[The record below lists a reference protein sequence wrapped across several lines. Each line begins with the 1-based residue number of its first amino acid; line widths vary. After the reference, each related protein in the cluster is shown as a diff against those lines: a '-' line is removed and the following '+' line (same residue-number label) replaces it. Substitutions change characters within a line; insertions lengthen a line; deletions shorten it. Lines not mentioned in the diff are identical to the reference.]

1 MIGNAMIAWLV
12 LENTLMIT
20 AFVTMM
26 MLAIEYTN
34 VLSGG
39 AWTTRLAQRPWG
51 QYLMGV
57 VFGAIPGCL
66 GAFAMISLYSHRCVS
81 IGAIVATMIATS
93 GDEAFVMLAM
103 FPRTAVLLFAGL
115 MVLGIVA
122 GWLTDKIYPGSGDAG
137 IDPDCGF
144 HAHENEW
151 AGAVFPVGKFVDQW
165 RHLSATRA
173 LLSAGLGLFLV
184 LLVAYKLGF
193 IAHGDITHSGD
204 AGEHGDIGWGWL
216 TLTALTLFGLFIVS
230 TVSDHFLDDH
240 LWSHVLKIHAPRIFL
255 WTLGA
260 LSAIALLDHFL
271 DVETLIRGNIWIVLL
286 ISVAVGLIP
295 NSGPHLVFVSLF
307 ATGAL
312 PLSVLVASSVAQ
324 DGHGMIPMLAHSRKD
339 FLLVKGINALVGL
352 AVGAAMLT
360 VGW

>member
-12 LENTLMIT
+12 VENTLMIT

-39 AWTTRLAQRPWG
+39 WWTTKLAAKPWG

-57 VFGAIPGCL
+57 LLGVIPGCL
-66 GAFAMISLYSHRCVS
+66 GAYAMIGLYTHRCVS
-81 IGAIVATMIATS
+81 LGAIVAAMIATS

-103 FPRTAVLLFAGL
+103 FPHTAVIIFAGL
-115 MVLGIVA
+115 MVLGIAA
-122 GWLTDKIYPGSGDAG
+122 GWLTDRIVPGPEGTREDL
-137 IDPDCGF
+137 DCGF
-144 HAHENEW
+144 YAHKNEW
-151 AGAVFPVGKFVDQW
+151 AGAVFPRGKIIDQW

-173 LLSAGLGLFLV
+173 ILSAGLGLFLI
-184 LLVAYKLGF
+184 LLLAYKFGF
-193 IAHGDITHSGD
+193 IAHADIIHAQSTHS
-204 AGEHGDIGWGWL
+204 HGDIGWGWL

-260 LSAIALLDHFL
+260 LSAIALLDHFV
-271 DVETLIRGNIWIVLL
+271 DVETLIKGNIWIVLL

-307 ATGAL
+307 ASGAL
-312 PLSVLVASSVAQ
+312 PLSVLVASCVSQ

-339 FLLVKGINALVGL
+339 FLIVKGINALVGL
-352 AVGAAMLT
+352 AVGAAMLAA
-360 VGW
+360 GW